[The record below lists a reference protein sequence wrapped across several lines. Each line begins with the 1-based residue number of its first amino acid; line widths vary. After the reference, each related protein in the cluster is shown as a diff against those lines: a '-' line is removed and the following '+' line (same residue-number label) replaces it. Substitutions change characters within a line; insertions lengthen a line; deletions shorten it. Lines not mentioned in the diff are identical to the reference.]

1 MEEINALKTRVE
13 QNPED
18 SEAVLRLA
26 NLNFDINR
34 WERARSLYE
43 QFLRL
48 NPDNPDVITDLG
60 VCYRQMGEG
69 NRALEL
75 FQKAQSLDANH
86 LQSRYNQVIVHGID
100 RKDYAEAFRV
110 LEDLEGIDPGN
121 SDVARLRVELER
133 RQSEE

>member
-18 SEAVLRLA
+18 AEAVLRLA

-34 WERARSLYE
+34 WDRARSLYE
-43 QFLRL
+43 QYLRL

-69 NRALEL
+69 NQALEL
-75 FQKAQSLDANH
+75 FRKAQRIDADH
-86 LQSRYNQVIVHGID
+86 LQSRYNEVIVHGID
-100 RKDYAEAFRV
+100 RKNYAEATRV
-110 LEDLEGIDPGN
+110 LEGLERIDPGN
-121 SDVARLRVELER
+121 SDVARLRAEIER
-133 RQSEE
+133 REREE